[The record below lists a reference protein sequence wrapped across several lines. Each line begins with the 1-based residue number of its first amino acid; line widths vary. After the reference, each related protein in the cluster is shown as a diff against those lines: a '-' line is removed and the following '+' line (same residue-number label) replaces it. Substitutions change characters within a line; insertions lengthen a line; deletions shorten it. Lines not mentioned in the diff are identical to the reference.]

1 MNVIKDIKQVSH
13 WIRERRSIYPNM
25 YSDEKIDR
33 GIIEQL
39 LENANWAPTHR
50 LTEPWRFMVFT
61 GEGLKKFAD
70 FQAQLYHDRYS
81 GTENFDKGKYE
92 KLKSKP
98 LLSSHIIAVGMRRDP
113 KKSVPELEEICATAC
128 AVQNMW
134 LTASAMGLGCYWSTG
149 GATYYEEAKPFFGL
163 GPEDKLLGFL
173 NLGWPK
179 NSKWPQ
185 GKRTDIAEKVTWMQ

>member
-98 LLSSHIIAVGMRRDP
+98 LLSSHIIAVGMRKDP

-149 GATYYEEAKPFFGL
+149 TMKKPSPFSAWGQKINYWAF
-163 GPEDKLLGFL
+163 
-173 NLGWPK
+173 
-179 NSKWPQ
+179 
-185 GKRTDIAEKVTWMQ
+185 

>member
-1 MNVIKDIKQVSH
+1 MNVIKDIEQVSH

-25 YSDEKIDR
+25 YSDEKIDQE
-33 GIIEQL
+33 IIEQL

-50 LTEPWRFMVFT
+50 LTEPWRFTVFT

-70 FQAQLYHDRYS
+70 FQARLYHDRYS
-81 GTENFDKGKYE
+81 GTENFDEGKYE

-163 GPEDKLLGFL
+163 EPEDKLMGFL

-179 NSKWPQ
+179 NSKWPK
-185 GKRTDIAEKVTWMQ
+185 GKRTNIAEKVTWVQ